1 MISVLNHL
9 QRLSGNKLVGIFLL
23 GIFLSACS
31 PKIAP
36 TKKGPPVAPDKP
48 KEEPVIKKLEPV
60 EKSKTPQEMIISLVL
75 PFELASVSYK
85 SAGASDIKKSEIA
98 IDFYQGFKMGVDSV
112 AHQNAKVNFKIQVFD
127 SKDDPIQL
135 ANLAA
140 KGSIKASDLIVGPVF
155 PNGIKTFSS
164 YSKSLKIPMVSPL
177 AASDP
182 GLFQNPYLV
191 SINNSLDQHAF
202 KAASF
207 IKQELKPKK
216 VVLIR
221 SGQADEYKYA
231 VPFKKGMDSLAKG
244 IPVSEIG
251 IKAVGMANVFKY
263 LSPVSLNVVVLPATD
278 RLFLSEILKQLIKLS
293 ETYQISVIGHPGWER
308 ASFLDYTLMEQLNAY
323 TTSSYQVNYKYG
335 RSASFI
341 KNYRSQF
348 QLEPSEYAVKGF
360 DIGYY
365 FALLMNEKGKDFMV
379 LVDKQ
384 NYDGIHNDFTF
395 IKDSKAGYYNSS
407 LMVMKFESGQL
418 KKVN

>member
-1 MISVLNHL
+1 
-9 QRLSGNKLVGIFLL
+9 
-23 GIFLSACS
+23 
-31 PKIAP
+31 
-36 TKKGPPVAPDKP
+36 
-48 KEEPVIKKLEPV
+48 
-60 EKSKTPQEMIISLVL
+60 MIISLIL
-75 PFELASVSYK
+75 PFDL
-85 SAGASDIKKSEIA
+85 GAVNYQNANLSDMKKSEIA

-112 AHQNAKVNFKIQVFD
+112 AHQNAKVNYKLQLFD
-127 SKDDPIQL
+127 SKDDPTQL

-140 KGSIKASDLIVGPVF
+140 KGAIKASNLIVGPVF
-155 PNGIKTFSS
+155 PNGIKTFSI
-164 YSKSLKIPMVSPL
+164 YSRNLKIPMVSPL

-182 GLFQNPYLV
+182 YLFQNPYLV

-207 IKQELKPKK
+207 IKQKLKPKK

-263 LSPVSLNVVVLPATD
+263 LSPTGSNVVVLPATD
-278 RLFLSEILKQLIKLS
+278 RLFLTDIFKELIKLS
-293 ETYQISVIGHPGWER
+293 ETYQITLVGHPGWER
-308 ASFLDYTLMEQLNAY
+308 ASFLDYRIMERLNAY

-335 RSASFI
+335 RSAVFI
-341 KNYRSQF
+341 KNYRSKF

-365 FALLMNEKGKDFMV
+365 FASLMNEKGKEFMS
-379 LVDKQ
+379 LVEKE
-384 NYDGIHNDFTF
+384 NYDGIHNDFAF
-395 IKDSKAGYYNSS
+395 VKDSKTGYYNSS

>member
-1 MISVLNHL
+1 MILVLNRL
-9 QRLSGNKLVGIFLL
+9 QRLSGNKIIGIFLL
-23 GIFLSACS
+23 GMFLSACS
-31 PKIAP
+31 PKTAP
-36 TKKGPPVAPDKP
+36 TKKGPTPAPDKQ
-48 KEEPVIKKLEPV
+48 KEEPVIKELEPS
-60 EKSKTPQEMIISLVL
+60 EKTKSPEEMIISLIL
-75 PFELASVSYK
+75 PFDL
-85 SAGASDIKKSEIA
+85 GAVNYQNANLSDMKKSEIA

-112 AHQNAKVNFKIQVFD
+112 AHQNAKVNYKLQLFD
-127 SKDDPIQL
+127 SKDDPTQL

-140 KGSIKASDLIVGPVF
+140 KGAIKASNLIVGPVF
-155 PNGIKTFSS
+155 PNGIKTFSI
-164 YSKSLKIPMVSPL
+164 YSRNLKIPMVSPL

-182 GLFQNPYLV
+182 YLFQNPYLV

-207 IKQELKPKK
+207 IKQKLKPKK

-263 LSPVSLNVVVLPATD
+263 LSPTGSNVVVLPATD
-278 RLFLSEILKQLIKLS
+278 RLFLTDIFKELIKLS
-293 ETYQISVIGHPGWER
+293 ETYQITLVGHPGWER
-308 ASFLDYTLMEQLNAY
+308 ASFLDYRIMERLNAY

-335 RSASFI
+335 RSAVFI
-341 KNYRSQF
+341 KNYRSKF

-365 FALLMNEKGKDFMV
+365 FASLMNEKGKEFMS
-379 LVDKQ
+379 LVEKE
-384 NYDGIHNDFTF
+384 NYDGIHNDFAF
-395 IKDSKAGYYNSS
+395 VKDSKTGYYNSS